1 MLTKHELLN
10 ILFMLWILQIIICC
24 VLDIMSILNLIV
36 LHSSLLSLSFYQGV
50 TVRASF
56 LPCCGLAL
64 VHFNWKQMM
73 LLMEWIMQ
81 IIIFCNTCSVLDIM
95 SIVILL
101 LTSFYFLI
109 VFLLVHNSE
118 IFLFSMLLFLLYQTV
133 VLQ

>member
-1 MLTKHELLN
+1 
-10 ILFMLWILQIIICC
+10 
-24 VLDIMSILNLIV
+24 MSILNLIV

-50 TVRASF
+50 TVRTSF
-56 LPCCGLAL
+56 LPCCGHAS

-118 IFLFSMLLFLLYQTV
+118 IFLLSMLLFLLYQTV